1 MVNGAM
7 VNNLRGY
14 GRMPPSFPPRSFST
28 SPTMSSDATTITT
41 LDSTG
46 RVVLPAEVRKQL
58 RLATGARFSVDVVA
72 DRIELTL
79 EVPPTAVVRKAGRLV
94 VAASGEALDAAAAIL
109 SERQTQAGRA
119 KRR

>member
-1 MVNGAM
+1 MG
-7 VNNLRGY
+7 
-14 GRMPPSFPPRSFST
+14 SE
-28 SPTMSSDATTITT
+28 ATTITT

-79 EVPPTAVVRKAGRLV
+79 EAPPAAVARKAGRLV
-94 VAASGEALDAAAAIL
+94 LAAGGEALDAAAAIRF
-109 SERQTQAGRA
+109 ERQTQAGRP

>member
-1 MVNGAM
+1 
-7 VNNLRGY
+7 
-14 GRMPPSFPPRSFST
+14 
-28 SPTMSSDATTITT
+28 MSSDATTITT

-79 EVPPTAVVRKAGRLV
+79 EAPPAAVVRKAGCLV
-94 VAASGEALDAAAAIL
+94 LAAKGEALDAAAAIRA
-109 SERQTQAGRA
+109 ERQTQSGRA
-119 KRR
+119 RRR